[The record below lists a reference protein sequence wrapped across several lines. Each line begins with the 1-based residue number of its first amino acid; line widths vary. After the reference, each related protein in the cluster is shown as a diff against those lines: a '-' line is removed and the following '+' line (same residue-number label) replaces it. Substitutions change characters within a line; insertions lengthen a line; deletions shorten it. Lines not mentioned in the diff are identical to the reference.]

1 MPTRYEQPPTPY
13 PDPVPELVTDRLLLR
28 PSRDDDAGFL
38 LDLHARP
45 EVQRWIGTGEVQ
57 ADPAQA
63 SARAARYAAYAHPV
77 RGIWAITERDGGA
90 LLGTL
95 LLKGLPASTAPVP
108 DDDPAPRDAP
118 PEGETEI
125 GWHLHPDA
133 WGRGVATE
141 AARRVLA
148 HAADGGLTRV
158 LAVTNPANA
167 PSQAVARG
175 IGMRGL
181 GRTRAYYDAECE
193 LFRIDL
199 S

>member
-1 MPTRYEQPPTPY
+1 MGTRYEQPPTPY
-13 PDPVPELVTDRLLLR
+13 PGPVPELVTDRLLLR
-28 PSRDDDAGFL
+28 PFTADDAGFL

-45 EVQRWIGTGEVQ
+45 DVQRWIGTGEVQ

-63 SARAARYAAYAHPV
+63 AARAARYAAFDHPV
-77 RGIWAITERDGGA
+77 RGIWAITEREAGA
-90 LLGTL
+90 ILGTL
-95 LLKGLPASTAPVP
+95 LLKELPASTAAVP
-108 DDDPAPRDAP
+108 DDDPAPRVAP

-125 GWHLHPDA
+125 GWHLHPRA

-148 HAADGGLTRV
+148 HAAAGGLTRV

-167 PSQAVARG
+167 PSQAVARR
-175 IGMRGL
+175 IGMHAV

-193 LFRIDL
+193 LFRVDL
-199 S
+199 P

>member
-1 MPTRYEQPPTPY
+1 MP
-13 PDPVPELVTDRLLLR
+13 DLATDRFLLR
-28 PSRDDDAGFL
+28 RFTDADAPFL

-45 EVQRWIGTGEVQ
+45 EVMRWIGTGAVQ

-63 SARAARYAAYAHPV
+63 ADRAARYAALDHPV
-77 RGIWAITERDGGA
+77 RGIWAIADRDGGA

-95 LLKGLPASTAPVP
+95 LLKGLPESAAPLAG
-108 DDDPAPRDAP
+108 DDPAPRDVP
-118 PEGETEI
+118 EEGETEI

-141 AARRVLA
+141 AARRVLV
-148 HAADGGLTRV
+148 HAAEGGLTRV

-167 PSQAVARG
+167 PSQAVCRR
-175 IGMRGL
+175 IGMRPL
-181 GRTRAYYDAECE
+181 GRTRGYYDKELE

-199 S
+199 P

>member
-1 MPTRYEQPPTPY
+1 MP
-13 PDPVPELVTDRLLLR
+13 DLATDRLLLR
-28 PSRDDDAGFL
+28 RYTEADAPFL
-38 LDLHARP
+38 LDLHSRP
-45 EVQRWIGTGEVQ
+45 DVQRWLGSGEVQ
-57 ADPAQA
+57 PDPAQA
-63 SARAARYAAYAHPV
+63 AARAARYAALDHPV
-77 RGIWAITERDGGA
+77 RGIWAIADRDGSA

-95 LLKGLPASTAPVP
+95 LLKDLPASAAPAP
-108 DDDPAPRDAP
+108 DGDPAPRDAP
-118 PEGETEI
+118 ADGETEI

-148 HAADGGLTRV
+148 HAAEGGLARV

-167 PSQAVARG
+167 ASQAVCRR
-175 IGMRGL
+175 IGMRPL

-199 S
+199 P

>member
-1 MPTRYEQPPTPY
+1 MP
-13 PDPVPELVTDRLLLR
+13 DLATDRLLLR
-28 PSRDDDAGFL
+28 RYAEADAPFL
-38 LDLHARP
+38 LDLHSRP
-45 EVQRWIGTGEVQ
+45 DVQRWLGSGVVQ

-63 SARAARYAAYAHPV
+63 VARAARYAALDHPV
-77 RGIWAITERDGGA
+77 RGIWAIADRDGGR

-95 LLKGLPASTAPVP
+95 LLRDLPASADPVG
-108 DDDPAPRDAP
+108 DDDPAPRDVP
-118 PEGETEI
+118 DDGETEI

-148 HAADGGLTRV
+148 HAADAGLARV

-167 PSQAVARG
+167 ASQAVARR

-181 GRTRAYYDAECE
+181 GRTRAYYDTECE

-199 S
+199 P

>member
-1 MPTRYEQPPTPY
+1 MP
-13 PDPVPELVTDRLLLR
+13 DLATDRLLLR
-28 PSRDDDAGFL
+28 RFTEADAPFL

-45 EVQRWIGTGEVQ
+45 EVMRWIGTGAVQ

-63 SARAARYAAYAHPV
+63 VARAARYAALDHPV
-77 RGIWAITERDGGA
+77 RGIWAIEDRDGGT

-95 LLKGLPASTAPVP
+95 LLKDLPASAAPLAA
-108 DDDPAPRDAP
+108 DDPAPRDAP
-118 PEGETEI
+118 EDGETEI

-148 HAADGGLTRV
+148 HAAEGGLTRV

-167 PSQAVARG
+167 PSQAVCRR
-175 IGMRGL
+175 IGMRLL
-181 GRTRAYYDAECE
+181 GRTHGYYDKECA

-199 S
+199 ADRADAPGGRIRRTA